1 MSNGTVCYRRAFEHS
16 RLGQCFYCRRVLRP
30 QLHRQRSRRSRLKPF
45 CFPANQVSSIDYDP
59 SLCHFRNFQ
68 ETKVCVLDHE
78 GVRVAVD
85 DIPSERV
92 VGFLG
97 GGQLGRMAALAA
109 VIYRHC
115 DAYLQH
121 L

>member
-1 MSNGTVCYRRAFEHS
+1 M
-16 RLGQCFYCRRVLRP
+16 
-30 QLHRQRSRRSRLKPF
+30 
-45 CFPANQVSSIDYDP
+45 
-59 SLCHFRNFQ
+59 
-68 ETKVCVLDHE
+68 CVLDHE